1 MSGRN
6 KLNCVLVAD
15 SFEGIPRMELLME
28 PGCLL
33 VMMVATKSTQQHLF
47 AHARQDIQPLLVQ
60 SAKYG
65 RHIHGIKHF
74 KHIFASLIDTLANP
88 VFGKRHLVKV
98 APVEAQ
104 RYIRTLPLI
113 RV

>member
-1 MSGRN
+1 
-6 KLNCVLVAD
+6 
-15 SFEGIPRMELLME
+15 MELLME

-88 VFGKRHLVKV
+88 VCGTNLD
-98 APVEAQ
+98 
-104 RYIRTLPLI
+104 
-113 RV
+113 